1 MAEKESISYV
11 PWLRDDEE
19 QIIKYM
25 AYVMIACAL
34 MVLCKMTLG
43 AAAPYG
49 RYASRKFG
57 MLVNANF
64 AWVVQELPAFAV
76 PLFCVLYTE
85 GRQLNN
91 SANLICIGMMIVH
104 YFQR

>member
-1 MAEKESISYV
+1 MAAIESASYV

-19 QIIKYM
+19 QILKYM
-25 AYVMIACAL
+25 AYVMTGCAL
-34 MVLCKMTLG
+34 MVICIMPLG
-43 AAAPYG
+43 CVAPYG
-49 RYASRKFG
+49 RYASPKFG
-57 MLVNANF
+57 MLINSNF